1 MINYLAFVAAIAIAT
16 VAAYYSII
24 GLMTIFAAAAI
35 PIAVMGGVLEAGK
48 LITASWLYNN
58 RKIIPFFLKSYLIT
72 AVVVLMFITSMGIF
86 GFLSK
91 AHIEQTAE
99 SEENVAKIEQIDKK
113 IVRLTDTI
121 MTSEQAIIK
130 IETKDENK
138 NEQINFQI
146 QTEEERIVK
155 VRDQYQK
162 LVDEQDKI
170 INSASDNL
178 DLLEQFVKEK
188 DIKSLQ
194 ALVGTKADGV
204 YGPGTAARVNE
215 YREKEESKV
224 DIIIADARK
233 RITDL
238 RERELIEI
246 SKSNDL
252 IDKLRNNI
260 NTDELDE
267 VATNRIKNLQNTII
281 ESEESITNLNVE
293 KFKLEA
299 EERKLEA
306 EVGPIKYI
314 AELVYSGEADRD
326 VLEDAVR
333 WVILIIIFV
342 FDPLAVL
349 LLIAANIG
357 WEKEREEKI
366 KKIGRSENRIAKG
379 GKLVDAMEMDSDG
392 IKPEKNTRK
401 KKLQK
406 LKEKVEQPKG
416 QGKVEYHA
424 GTAWF
429 IKPNGEREQ
438 V

>member
-99 SEENVAKIEQIDKK
+99 SEENVAKMEQIDKK

-170 INSASDNL
+170 IASASDNL
-178 DLLEQFVKEK
+178 DLLEQFVKDK
-188 DIKSLQ
+188 DTRSLQ
-194 ALVGTKADGV
+194 ALVGTKVDGV

-224 DIIIADARK
+224 DQIIADARK

-238 RERELIEI
+238 RERELTDI
-246 SKSNDL
+246 SKSNEL
-252 IDKLRNNI
+252 IDRLRNNI
-260 NTDELDE
+260 NTDELNE
-267 VATNRIKNLQNTII
+267 VATNRIKNLQNAII

-357 WEKEREEKI
+357 WEQERENRL
-366 KKIGRSENRIAKG
+366 KKVGRSENRIAKD
-379 GKLVDAMEMDSDG
+379 GKLVDAVEMTDL
-392 IKPEKNTRK
+392 TRK
-401 KKLQK
+401 EKLEE
-406 LKEKVEQPKG
+406 LKEKVEPITRSFID
-416 QGKVEYHA
+416 HA
-424 GTAWF
+424 GQNWF
-429 IKPNGEREQ
+429 IKPNGERTKDDK
-438 V
+438 

>member
-99 SEENVAKIEQIDKK
+99 SEENIAKMEQIDKK

-170 INSASDNL
+170 IDSASDNL
-178 DLLEQFVKEK
+178 DLLEQFVKDK
-188 DIKSLQ
+188 DTRSLQ
-194 ALVGTKADGV
+194 ALVGTKVDGV

-224 DIIIADARK
+224 DQIIADARK

-238 RERELIEI
+238 RERELTEI
-246 SKSNDL
+246 SKSNEL
-252 IDKLRNNI
+252 IDRLRNNI

-267 VATNRIKNLQNTII
+267 TDTTRIKNLQNTII

-326 VLEDAVR
+326 ILEDAVR

-357 WEKEREEKI
+357 WENERENRV
-366 KKIGRSENRIAKG
+366 KKIGRSENRIAKD
-379 GKLVDAMEMDSDG
+379 GKLVDAMKMDSDG
-392 IKPEKNTRK
+392 IEEAS
-401 KKLQK
+401 LQLK
-406 LKEKVEQPKG
+406 KEKLT
-416 QGKVEYHA
+416 YHA

-429 IKPNGEREQ
+429 ARPKGEPKL
-438 V
+438 

>member
-1 MINYLAFVAAIAIAT
+1 MINYLAFIAAIAIAT

-121 MTSEQAIIK
+121 MASEQAIIK

-170 INSASDNL
+170 INRASDNL
-178 DLLEQFVKEK
+178 DLLEQFVKDK
-188 DIKSLQ
+188 DTRSLQ
-194 ALVGTKADGV
+194 ALVGTKVDGV

-224 DIIIADARK
+224 DQIIADARK
-233 RITDL
+233 RITNL
-238 RERELIEI
+238 RERELTEI
-246 SKSNDL
+246 SKSNEL
-252 IDKLRNNI
+252 IDRLRNNI

-366 KKIGRSENRIAKG
+366 KKIGRSENRVAKD
-379 GKLVDAMEMDSDG
+379 GKLVDAMKIDE
-392 IKPEKNTRK
+392 
-401 KKLQK
+401 
-406 LKEKVEQPKG
+406 KEKVPPQK
-416 QGKVEYHA
+416 KLTVKA
-424 GTAWF
+424 GTEWF
-429 IKPNGEREQ
+429 TDK
-438 V
+438 

>member
-1 MINYLAFVAAIAIAT
+1 MINILAFVAAIAIAT

-99 SEENVAKIEQIDKK
+99 SEENVAKMEQIDKK

-121 MTSEQAIIK
+121 MSSEQAIIK

-138 NEQINFQI
+138 NEEINFQI

-155 VRDQYQK
+155 VIDQYQK

-178 DLLEQFVKEK
+178 DLLEQFVKDK
-188 DIKSLQ
+188 DIRSLQ

-224 DIIIADARK
+224 DQIIADARK
-233 RITDL
+233 RITNL
-238 RERELIEI
+238 RERELTEI
-246 SKSNDL
+246 SKSNEL
-252 IDKLRNNI
+252 IDRLRNNI

-357 WEKEREEKI
+357 WENERENRI
-366 KKIGRSENRIAKG
+366 KKIGRSENRIAKD

-392 IKPEKNTRK
+392 VEEAS
-401 KKLQK
+401 LQLK
-406 LKEKVEQPKG
+406 KEKVT
-416 QGKVEYHA
+416 YHA

-429 IKPNGEREQ
+429 ARPKGEPKL
-438 V
+438 

>member
-99 SEENVAKIEQIDKK
+99 SEENVAKMEQIDKK

-146 QTEEERIVK
+146 QTEEERIIK

-379 GKLVDAMEMDSDG
+379 GKLVDAMEMDSDLSL
-392 IKPEKNTRK
+392 I
-401 KKLQK
+401 
-406 LKEKVEQPKG
+406 
-416 QGKVEYHA
+416 H
-424 GTAWF
+424 
-429 IKPNGEREQ
+429 I
-438 V
+438 

>member
-99 SEENVAKIEQIDKK
+99 SEENIAKIEQIDKK

-138 NEQINFQI
+138 NEEINFQI
-146 QTEEERIVK
+146 QTEEKRIAK
-155 VRDQYQK
+155 VIDQYQK

-178 DLLEQFVKEK
+178 DLLEQFVKDK
-188 DIKSLQ
+188 DTRSLQ
-194 ALVGTKADGV
+194 ALVGTKVDGV

-224 DIIIADARK
+224 DQIIADARK

-238 RERELIEI
+238 RERELTEI
-246 SKSNDL
+246 SKSNEL
-252 IDKLRNNI
+252 IDRLRNNI

-267 VATNRIKNLQNTII
+267 TDTTRIKNLQNTII

-366 KKIGRSENRIAKG
+366 KKIGRSENRVAKD
-379 GKLVDAMEMDSDG
+379 GKLVDAMKMNEE
-392 IKPEKNTRK
+392 EKAPPQ
-401 KKLQK
+401 KKLTVK
-406 LKEKVEQPKG
+406 
-416 QGKVEYHA
+416 A
-424 GTAWF
+424 GTEWF
-429 IKPNGEREQ
+429 TDK
-438 V
+438 

>member
-99 SEENVAKIEQIDKK
+99 SEENVAKMEQIDKK

-138 NEQINFQI
+138 NEEINFQI
-146 QTEEERIVK
+146 QTEEKRIAK
-155 VRDQYQK
+155 VIDQYQK

-178 DLLEQFVKEK
+178 DLLEQFVKDK
-188 DIKSLQ
+188 DTRSLQ
-194 ALVGTKADGV
+194 ALVGTKVDGV

-224 DIIIADARK
+224 DQIIADARK
-233 RITDL
+233 RITNL
-238 RERELIEI
+238 RERELTEI
-246 SKSNDL
+246 SKSNEL
-252 IDKLRNNI
+252 IDRLRNNI

-366 KKIGRSENRIAKG
+366 KKIGRSENRVAKD
-379 GKLVDAMEMDSDG
+379 GKLVDAMKMNEE
-392 IKPEKNTRK
+392 EKALPQ
-401 KKLQK
+401 KKLTVK
-406 LKEKVEQPKG
+406 
-416 QGKVEYHA
+416 A
-424 GTAWF
+424 GTEWF
-429 IKPNGEREQ
+429 TDK
-438 V
+438 

>member
-99 SEENVAKIEQIDKK
+99 SEENVAKMEQIDKK

-170 INSASDNL
+170 IASASDNL
-178 DLLEQFVKEK
+178 DLLEQFVKDK
-188 DIKSLQ
+188 DTRSLQ
-194 ALVGTKADGV
+194 ALVGTKVDGV

-224 DIIIADARK
+224 DQIIADARK

-238 RERELIEI
+238 RERELTEI
-246 SKSNDL
+246 SKSNEL
-252 IDKLRNNI
+252 IDRLRNNI
-260 NTDELDE
+260 NTDELNETD
-267 VATNRIKNLQNTII
+267 TTRIKNLQNTII
-281 ESEESITNLNVE
+281 KSEESITNLNVE

-357 WEKEREEKI
+357 WENERENRV
-366 KKIGRSENRIAKG
+366 KKIGRSENRVAKD
-379 GKLVDAMEMDSDG
+379 GKLVDAMKMETDK
-392 IKPEKNTRK
+392 IEEATLEPK
-401 KKLQK
+401 
-406 LKEKVEQPKG
+406 KEKVT
-416 QGKVEYHA
+416 YHA

-429 IKPNGEREQ
+429 ARPKGEPK

>member
-1 MINYLAFVAAIAIAT
+1 MINYLAFIAAIAIAT

-99 SEENVAKIEQIDKK
+99 SEENVAKMEQIDKK

-121 MTSEQAIIK
+121 MASEQAIIK

-178 DLLEQFVKEK
+178 DLLEQFVKDK
-188 DIKSLQ
+188 DTRSLQ
-194 ALVGTKADGV
+194 ALVGTKVDGV

-224 DIIIADARK
+224 DQIIADARK
-233 RITDL
+233 RITNL
-238 RERELIEI
+238 RERELTEI
-246 SKSNDL
+246 SKSNEL
-252 IDKLRNNI
+252 IDRLRNNI

-366 KKIGRSENRIAKG
+366 KKIGRSENRVAKD
-379 GKLVDAMEMDSDG
+379 GKLVDAMKIDEE
-392 IKPEKNTRK
+392 EKVPPQ
-401 KKLQK
+401 KKLTVK
-406 LKEKVEQPKG
+406 
-416 QGKVEYHA
+416 A
-424 GTAWF
+424 GTEWF
-429 IKPNGEREQ
+429 TDK
-438 V
+438 

>member
-1 MINYLAFVAAIAIAT
+1 MINYLAFIAAIAIAT

-99 SEENVAKIEQIDKK
+99 SEENVAKMEQIDKK

-146 QTEEERIVK
+146 QTEEERIIK

-170 INSASDNL
+170 IASASDNL
-178 DLLEQFVKEK
+178 DLLEQFVKDK
-188 DIKSLQ
+188 DTRSLQ
-194 ALVGTKADGV
+194 ALVGTKVDGV

-224 DIIIADARK
+224 DQIIADARK
-233 RITDL
+233 RITNL
-238 RERELIEI
+238 RERELTEI
-246 SKSNDL
+246 SKSNEL
-252 IDKLRNNI
+252 IDRLRNNI

-267 VATNRIKNLQNTII
+267 TDTTRIKNLQNTII

-326 VLEDAVR
+326 ILEDAVR

-357 WEKEREEKI
+357 WENERENRV
-366 KKIGRSENRIAKG
+366 KKIGRSENRIAKD
-379 GKLVDAMEMDSDG
+379 GKLVDAMKMDSDG
-392 IKPEKNTRK
+392 IEEAS
-401 KKLQK
+401 LQLK
-406 LKEKVEQPKG
+406 KEKMT
-416 QGKVEYHA
+416 YHA

-429 IKPNGEREQ
+429 ARPKGEPKL
-438 V
+438 

>member
-99 SEENVAKIEQIDKK
+99 SEENVAKMEQIDKK

-138 NEQINFQI
+138 NEEINFQI
-146 QTEEERIVK
+146 QTEEKRIAK
-155 VRDQYQK
+155 VIDQYQK

-178 DLLEQFVKEK
+178 DLLEQFVKDK
-188 DIKSLQ
+188 DTRSLQ
-194 ALVGTKADGV
+194 ALVGTKVDGV

-224 DIIIADARK
+224 DQIIADARK
-233 RITDL
+233 RITNL
-238 RERELIEI
+238 RERELTEI
-246 SKSNDL
+246 SKSNEL
-252 IDKLRNNI
+252 IDRLRNNI

-366 KKIGRSENRIAKG
+366 KKIGRSENRVAKD
-379 GKLVDAMEMDSDG
+379 GKLVDAMKMNEE
-392 IKPEKNTRK
+392 EKASPQ
-401 KKLQK
+401 KKLTVK
-406 LKEKVEQPKG
+406 
-416 QGKVEYHA
+416 A
-424 GTAWF
+424 GTEWF
-429 IKPNGEREQ
+429 TDK
-438 V
+438 

>member
-99 SEENVAKIEQIDKK
+99 SEENVAKMEQIDKK

-121 MTSEQAIIK
+121 MTSEQAILK
-130 IETKDENK
+130 IETRDENK

-326 VLEDAVR
+326 ILEDAVR

-357 WEKEREEKI
+357 WENERENRI
-366 KKIGRSENRIAKG
+366 KKIGRSENRVAKD
-379 GKLVDAMEMDSDG
+379 GKLVDAMKMDSDG
-392 IKPEKNTRK
+392 VEEASLQLK
-401 KKLQK
+401 KD
-406 LKEKVEQPKG
+406 KVT
-416 QGKVEYHA
+416 YHA

-429 IKPNGEREQ
+429 ARPKGEPKL
-438 V
+438 

>member
-1 MINYLAFVAAIAIAT
+1 MINYLAFIAAIAIAT

-121 MTSEQAIIK
+121 MASEQAIIK

-178 DLLEQFVKEK
+178 DLLEQFVKDK
-188 DIKSLQ
+188 DTRSLQ
-194 ALVGTKADGV
+194 ALVGTKVDGV

-224 DIIIADARK
+224 DQIIADARK
-233 RITDL
+233 RITNL
-238 RERELIEI
+238 RERELTEI
-246 SKSNDL
+246 SKSNEL
-252 IDKLRNNI
+252 IDRLRNNI

-366 KKIGRSENRIAKG
+366 KKIGRSENRVAKD
-379 GKLVDAMEMDSDG
+379 GKLVDAMKIDEE
-392 IKPEKNTRK
+392 EKVPPQ
-401 KKLQK
+401 KKLTVK
-406 LKEKVEQPKG
+406 
-416 QGKVEYHA
+416 A
-424 GTAWF
+424 GTEWF
-429 IKPNGEREQ
+429 TDK
-438 V
+438 

>member
-58 RKIIPFFLKSYLIT
+58 RKIIPFLLKSYLIT

-99 SEENVAKIEQIDKK
+99 SEENVAKMEQIDKK

-138 NEQINFQI
+138 NEEINFQI
-146 QTEEERIVK
+146 QTEEKRIAK
-155 VRDQYQK
+155 VIDQYQK

-178 DLLEQFVKEK
+178 DLLEQFVKDK
-188 DIKSLQ
+188 DTRSLQ
-194 ALVGTKADGV
+194 ALVGTKVDGV

-224 DIIIADARK
+224 DQIIADARK
-233 RITDL
+233 RITNL
-238 RERELIEI
+238 RERELTEI
-246 SKSNDL
+246 SKSNEL
-252 IDKLRNNI
+252 IDRLRNNI

-366 KKIGRSENRIAKG
+366 KKIGRSENRVAKD
-379 GKLVDAMEMDSDG
+379 GKLVDAMKMNED
-392 IKPEKNTRK
+392 EKASPQ
-401 KKLQK
+401 KKLTVK
-406 LKEKVEQPKG
+406 
-416 QGKVEYHA
+416 A
-424 GTAWF
+424 GTEWF
-429 IKPNGEREQ
+429 TDK
-438 V
+438 

>member
-1 MINYLAFVAAIAIAT
+1 MINYLAFAAAIAIAT

-99 SEENVAKIEQIDKK
+99 SEENVAKMEQIDKK

-121 MTSEQAIIK
+121 MSSEQAIIK

-138 NEQINFQI
+138 NEEINFQI

-155 VRDQYQK
+155 VIDQYQK

-178 DLLEQFVKEK
+178 DLLEQFVKDK
-188 DIKSLQ
+188 DIRSLQ

-224 DIIIADARK
+224 DQIIADARK
-233 RITDL
+233 RITNL
-238 RERELIEI
+238 RERELTEI
-246 SKSNDL
+246 SKSNEL
-252 IDKLRNNI
+252 IDRLRNNI

-357 WEKEREEKI
+357 WENERENRI
-366 KKIGRSENRIAKG
+366 KKIGRSENRIAKD

-392 IKPEKNTRK
+392 VEEAS
-401 KKLQK
+401 LQLK
-406 LKEKVEQPKG
+406 KEKVT
-416 QGKVEYHA
+416 YHA

-429 IKPNGEREQ
+429 ARPKGEPKL
-438 V
+438 

>member
-99 SEENVAKIEQIDKK
+99 SEENVAKMEQIDKK

-138 NEQINFQI
+138 NEEINFQI
-146 QTEEERIVK
+146 QTEEKRIAK
-155 VRDQYQK
+155 VIDQYQK

-178 DLLEQFVKEK
+178 NLLEQFVKDK
-188 DIKSLQ
+188 DTRSLQ
-194 ALVGTKADGV
+194 ALVGTKVDGV

-224 DIIIADARK
+224 DQIIADARK
-233 RITDL
+233 RITNL
-238 RERELIEI
+238 RERELTEI
-246 SKSNDL
+246 SKSNEL
-252 IDKLRNNI
+252 IDRLRNNI

-366 KKIGRSENRIAKG
+366 KKIGRSENRVAKD
-379 GKLVDAMEMDSDG
+379 GKLVDAMKMNEE
-392 IKPEKNTRK
+392 EKVPPQ
-401 KKLQK
+401 KKLTVK
-406 LKEKVEQPKG
+406 
-416 QGKVEYHA
+416 A
-424 GTAWF
+424 GTEWF
-429 IKPNGEREQ
+429 TDK
-438 V
+438 

>member
-99 SEENVAKIEQIDKK
+99 SEENAANIEQIDKK

-178 DLLEQFVKEK
+178 DLLEQFVKDK
-188 DIKSLQ
+188 DTRSLQ
-194 ALVGTKADGV
+194 ALVGTKVDGV

-224 DIIIADARK
+224 DQIIADARK
-233 RITDL
+233 RITNL
-238 RERELIEI
+238 RERELTEI
-246 SKSNDL
+246 SKSNEL
-252 IDKLRNNI
+252 IDRLRNNI

-357 WEKEREEKI
+357 WENERENRV
-366 KKIGRSENRIAKG
+366 KKIGRSENRIAKD
-379 GKLVDAMEMDSDG
+379 GKLVDAMKMDSDG
-392 IKPEKNTRK
+392 IEEAS
-401 KKLQK
+401 LQLK
-406 LKEKVEQPKG
+406 KEKVT
-416 QGKVEYHA
+416 YHA

-429 IKPNGEREQ
+429 ARPKGEPKL
-438 V
+438 

>member
-1 MINYLAFVAAIAIAT
+1 MINILAFVAAIAIAT

-99 SEENVAKIEQIDKK
+99 SEENIAKIEQIDKK

-170 INSASDNL
+170 IASASDNL
-178 DLLEQFVKEK
+178 DLLEQFVKDK
-188 DIKSLQ
+188 DTRSLQ
-194 ALVGTKADGV
+194 ALVGTKVDGV
-204 YGPGTAARVNE
+204 YGPGTAAKVNE

-224 DIIIADARK
+224 DQIIADARK
-233 RITDL
+233 RITEL
-238 RERELIEI
+238 RERELTEI
-246 SKSNDL
+246 SKSNEL
-252 IDKLRNNI
+252 IDRLRNNI
-260 NTDELDE
+260 NTDELNETD
-267 VATNRIKNLQNTII
+267 TTRIKNLQNTII
-281 ESEESITNLNVE
+281 KSEESITNLNVE

-357 WEKEREEKI
+357 WENERENRV
-366 KKIGRSENRIAKG
+366 KKIGRSENRIAKD
-379 GKLVDAMEMDSDG
+379 GKLVDAMKMETDK
-392 IKPEKNTRK
+392 IEEA
-401 KKLQK
+401 KLEPK
-406 LKEKVEQPKG
+406 KEKVT
-416 QGKVEYHA
+416 YHA

-429 IKPNGEREQ
+429 ARPKGEPKL
-438 V
+438 

>member
-99 SEENVAKIEQIDKK
+99 SEENIAKMEQIDKK
-113 IVRLTDTI
+113 IVRLTDTV
-121 MTSEQAIIK
+121 MSSEQAILK

-138 NEQINFQI
+138 NEEINFQI

-162 LVDEQDKI
+162 LVNEQDKI

-188 DIKSLQ
+188 DIRSLQ
-194 ALVGTKADGV
+194 ALVGTEVDGV
-204 YGPGTAARVNE
+204 YGPGTAARVNS

-224 DIIIADARK
+224 DVIIADARK

-238 RERELIEI
+238 RERELTEI

-252 IDKLRNNI
+252 IDRLRNNI

-267 VATNRIKNLQNTII
+267 VAVKRIKNLQNTIV

-326 VLEDAVR
+326 ILEDAVR

-357 WEKEREEKI
+357 WENERENRS
-366 KKIGRSENRIAKG
+366 KKLGRSENRIAKD

-392 IKPEKNTRK
+392 IVEAS
-401 KKLQK
+401 LQPK
-406 LKEKVEQPKG
+406 KEKVT
-416 QGKVEYHA
+416 YHA

-429 IKPNGEREQ
+429 ARPKGEPKI
-438 V
+438 

>member
-99 SEENVAKIEQIDKK
+99 SEENVAKMEQIDKK

-121 MTSEQAIIK
+121 MTSEQAILK

-178 DLLEQFVKEK
+178 DLLEQFIK
-188 DIKSLQ
+188 DKDTRSLQ
-194 ALVGTKADGV
+194 ALVGTKVDGV

-224 DIIIADARK
+224 DQIIADARK

-238 RERELIEI
+238 RERELTEI
-246 SKSNDL
+246 SKSNEL
-252 IDKLRNNI
+252 IDRLRNNI

-267 VATNRIKNLQNTII
+267 VATNRIKNIQNTII

-357 WEKEREEKI
+357 WEQERENRL
-366 KKIGRSENRIAKG
+366 KKVGRSENRIAKD
-379 GKLVDAMEMDSDG
+379 GKLVDAVEMTDL
-392 IKPEKNTRK
+392 TRK
-401 KKLQK
+401 EKLEE
-406 LKEKVEQPKG
+406 LKEKVEPITRSFID
-416 QGKVEYHA
+416 HA
-424 GTAWF
+424 GQNWF
-429 IKPNGEREQ
+429 IKPNGERTKDDK
-438 V
+438 

>member
-99 SEENVAKIEQIDKK
+99 SEENVAKMEQIDKK

-138 NEQINFQI
+138 NEEINFQI
-146 QTEEERIVK
+146 QTEEKRIAK
-155 VRDQYQK
+155 VIDQYQK

-178 DLLEQFVKEK
+178 DLLEQFVKDK
-188 DIKSLQ
+188 DTRSLQ
-194 ALVGTKADGV
+194 ALVGTKVDGV

-224 DIIIADARK
+224 DQIIADARK
-233 RITDL
+233 RITNL
-238 RERELIEI
+238 RERELTEI
-246 SKSNDL
+246 SKSNKL
-252 IDKLRNNI
+252 IDRLRNNI

-366 KKIGRSENRIAKG
+366 KKIGRSENRVAKD
-379 GKLVDAMEMDSDG
+379 GKLVDAMKIDSDG
-392 IKPEKNTRK
+392 IEEAS
-401 KKLQK
+401 LQLK
-406 LKEKVEQPKG
+406 KEKVT
-416 QGKVEYHA
+416 YHA

-429 IKPNGEREQ
+429 ARPKGEPKL
-438 V
+438 

>member
-99 SEENVAKIEQIDKK
+99 SEENVAKMEQIDKK

-121 MTSEQAIIK
+121 MTSEQAILK
-130 IETKDENK
+130 IETRDENK

-238 RERELIEI
+238 RERELTEI
-246 SKSNDL
+246 SKSNEL
-252 IDKLRNNI
+252 IDRLRNNI

-267 VATNRIKNLQNTII
+267 VATSRIKNLQNTII

-326 VLEDAVR
+326 ILEDAVR

-357 WEKEREEKI
+357 WENERENRI
-366 KKIGRSENRIAKG
+366 KKIGRSENRVAKD
-379 GKLVDAMEMDSDG
+379 GKLVDAMKMDSDG
-392 IKPEKNTRK
+392 LEEASLQLK
-401 KKLQK
+401 KD
-406 LKEKVEQPKG
+406 KVT
-416 QGKVEYHA
+416 YHA

-429 IKPNGEREQ
+429 ARPKGEPKL
-438 V
+438 

>member
-99 SEENVAKIEQIDKK
+99 SEENVAKMEQIDKK
-113 IVRLTDTI
+113 IIRLTDTI
-121 MTSEQAIIK
+121 MTSEQAILK

-146 QTEEERIVK
+146 ETEEERIVK

-204 YGPGTAARVNE
+204 YGPGTAAKVNE

-224 DIIIADARK
+224 DKIIAEARA
-233 RITDL
+233 RIT
-238 RERELIEI
+238 EL
-246 SKSNDL
+246 
-252 IDKLRNNI
+252 
-260 NTDELDE
+260 
-267 VATNRIKNLQNTII
+267 
-281 ESEESITNLNVE
+281 
-293 KFKLEA
+293 
-299 EERKLEA
+299 
-306 EVGPIKYI
+306 
-314 AELVYSGEADRD
+314 
-326 VLEDAVR
+326 
-333 WVILIIIFV
+333 
-342 FDPLAVL
+342 
-349 LLIAANIG
+349 
-357 WEKEREEKI
+357 
-366 KKIGRSENRIAKG
+366 
-379 GKLVDAMEMDSDG
+379 
-392 IKPEKNTRK
+392 
-401 KKLQK
+401 
-406 LKEKVEQPKG
+406 
-416 QGKVEYHA
+416 
-424 GTAWF
+424 
-429 IKPNGEREQ
+429 
-438 V
+438 

>member
-1 MINYLAFVAAIAIAT
+1 VAAIAIAT

-99 SEENVAKIEQIDKK
+99 SEENVAKMEQIDKK

-121 MTSEQAIIK
+121 MTSEQAIVK

-178 DLLEQFVKEK
+178 DLLEQFVKDK
-188 DIKSLQ
+188 DTRSLQ
-194 ALVGTKADGV
+194 ALVGTKVDGV

-224 DIIIADARK
+224 DQIIADARK

-238 RERELIEI
+238 RERELTEI
-246 SKSNDL
+246 SKSNEL
-252 IDKLRNNI
+252 IDRLRNNI

-267 VATNRIKNLQNTII
+267 TDTTRIKNLQNTII

-326 VLEDAVR
+326 ILEDAVR

-357 WEKEREEKI
+357 WENERENRV
-366 KKIGRSENRIAKG
+366 KKIGRSENRIAKD
-379 GKLVDAMEMDSDG
+379 GKLVDAMKMDSDG
-392 IKPEKNTRK
+392 IEEAS
-401 KKLQK
+401 LQLK
-406 LKEKVEQPKG
+406 KEKVT
-416 QGKVEYHA
+416 YHA

-429 IKPNGEREQ
+429 ARPKGEPKL
-438 V
+438 

>member
-72 AVVVLMFITSMGIF
+72 AVVILMFITSMGIF

-99 SEENVAKIEQIDKK
+99 SEENVAKMEQIDKK

-121 MTSEQAIIK
+121 MVSEQAILK

-170 INSASDNL
+170 IDTASDNL

-194 ALVGTKADGV
+194 ALVGTKADGI

-224 DIIIADARK
+224 DQIIADARK

-238 RERELIEI
+238 RERELTEI
-246 SKSNDL
+246 SKSNEL
-252 IDKLRNNI
+252 IDRLRNNI

-267 VATNRIKNLQNTII
+267 AATNRIKNLQNTII
-281 ESEESITNLNVE
+281 KSEESITNLNVE

-326 VLEDAVR
+326 ILEDAVR

-357 WEKEREEKI
+357 WENERENRI
-366 KKIGRSENRIAKG
+366 KKIGRSENRVAKD
-379 GKLVDAMEMDSDG
+379 GKLVDAMKMDSDG
-392 IKPEKNTRK
+392 IEEASLQLK
-401 KKLQK
+401 K
-406 LKEKVEQPKG
+406 EPKVT
-416 QGKVEYHA
+416 YHA

-429 IKPNGEREQ
+429 ARPKGEPKL
-438 V
+438 

>member
-1 MINYLAFVAAIAIAT
+1 MINYLAFIAAIAIAT

-99 SEENVAKIEQIDKK
+99 SEENVAKMEQIDKK

-121 MTSEQAIIK
+121 MASEQAIIK

-178 DLLEQFVKEK
+178 DLLEQFVKDK
-188 DIKSLQ
+188 DTRSLQ
-194 ALVGTKADGV
+194 ALVGTKVDGV

-224 DIIIADARK
+224 DQIIADARK
-233 RITDL
+233 RITNL
-238 RERELIEI
+238 RERELTEI
-246 SKSNDL
+246 SKSNEL
-252 IDKLRNNI
+252 IDRLRNNI

-357 WEKEREEKI
+357 WEKAREEKI
-366 KKIGRSENRIAKG
+366 KKIGRSENRVAKD
-379 GKLVDAMEMDSDG
+379 GKLVDTVKIDEE
-392 IKPEKNTRK
+392 EKVPPQ
-401 KKLQK
+401 KKLTVK
-406 LKEKVEQPKG
+406 
-416 QGKVEYHA
+416 A
-424 GTAWF
+424 GTEWF
-429 IKPNGEREQ
+429 TDK
-438 V
+438 

>member
-58 RKIIPFFLKSYLIT
+58 RNIIPFFLKSYLIT

-99 SEENVAKIEQIDKK
+99 SEENVAKMEQIDKK

-121 MTSEQAIIK
+121 MTSEQAILK

-146 QTEEERIVK
+146 QTEEERIIK

-178 DLLEQFVKEK
+178 DLLEQFVKDK
-188 DIKSLQ
+188 DIRSLQ
-194 ALVGTKADGV
+194 ALVGTKVDGV

-224 DIIIADARK
+224 DQIIADARK
-233 RITDL
+233 RITNL
-238 RERELIEI
+238 RERELTEI
-246 SKSNDL
+246 SKSNEL
-252 IDKLRNNI
+252 IDRLRNNI

-366 KKIGRSENRIAKG
+366 KKIGRSENRVAKD
-379 GKLVDAMEMDSDG
+379 GKLVDAMKMSEE
-392 IKPEKNTRK
+392 EKVPPQ
-401 KKLQK
+401 KKLTVK
-406 LKEKVEQPKG
+406 
-416 QGKVEYHA
+416 A
-424 GTAWF
+424 GTEWF
-429 IKPNGEREQ
+429 TDK
-438 V
+438 

>member
-1 MINYLAFVAAIAIAT
+1 MINYLAFIAAIAIAT

-99 SEENVAKIEQIDKK
+99 SEENVAKMEQIDKK

-121 MTSEQAIIK
+121 MASEQAIIK
-130 IETKDENK
+130 VETKDENK

-178 DLLEQFVKEK
+178 DLLEQFVKDK
-188 DIKSLQ
+188 DTRSLQ
-194 ALVGTKADGV
+194 ALVGTKVDGV

-224 DIIIADARK
+224 DQIIADARK
-233 RITDL
+233 RITNL
-238 RERELIEI
+238 RERELTEI
-246 SKSNDL
+246 SKSNEL
-252 IDKLRNNI
+252 IDRLRNNI

-366 KKIGRSENRIAKG
+366 KKIGRSENRVAKD
-379 GKLVDAMEMDSDG
+379 GKLVDAVKIDEE
-392 IKPEKNTRK
+392 EKVPPQ
-401 KKLQK
+401 KKLTVK
-406 LKEKVEQPKG
+406 
-416 QGKVEYHA
+416 A
-424 GTAWF
+424 GTEWF
-429 IKPNGEREQ
+429 TDK
-438 V
+438 

>member
-1 MINYLAFVAAIAIAT
+1 MINYLAFIAAIAIAT

-99 SEENVAKIEQIDKK
+99 SEENVAKMEQIDKK

-121 MTSEQAIIK
+121 MASEQAIIK

-178 DLLEQFVKEK
+178 DLLEQFVKDK
-188 DIKSLQ
+188 DTRSLQ
-194 ALVGTKADGV
+194 ALVGTKVDGV

-224 DIIIADARK
+224 DQIIADARK
-233 RITDL
+233 RITNL
-238 RERELIEI
+238 RERELTEI
-246 SKSNDL
+246 SKSNEL
-252 IDKLRNNI
+252 IDRLRNNI

-366 KKIGRSENRIAKG
+366 KKIGRSENRVAKD
-379 GKLVDAMEMDSDG
+379 GKLVDAMKIDE
-392 IKPEKNTRK
+392 
-401 KKLQK
+401 
-406 LKEKVEQPKG
+406 KEKVPPQK
-416 QGKVEYHA
+416 KLTVKA
-424 GTAWF
+424 GTEWF
-429 IKPNGEREQ
+429 TDK
-438 V
+438 

>member
-1 MINYLAFVAAIAIAT
+1 MINYLAFIAAIAIAT

-86 GFLSK
+86 GFLSN

-99 SEENVAKIEQIDKK
+99 SEENVAKMEQIDKK

-138 NEQINFQI
+138 NEEINFQI
-146 QTEEERIVK
+146 QTEEKRIAK
-155 VRDQYQK
+155 VIDQYQK

-178 DLLEQFVKEK
+178 DLLEQFVKDK
-188 DIKSLQ
+188 DTRSLQ
-194 ALVGTKADGV
+194 ALVGTKVDGV

-224 DIIIADARK
+224 DQIIADARK
-233 RITDL
+233 RITNL
-238 RERELIEI
+238 RERELTEI
-246 SKSNDL
+246 SKSNEL
-252 IDKLRNNI
+252 IDRLRNNI

-267 VATNRIKNLQNTII
+267 TDTTRIKNLQNTII

-366 KKIGRSENRIAKG
+366 KKIGRSENRVAKD
-379 GKLVDAMEMDSDG
+379 GKLVDAMKMNEE
-392 IKPEKNTRK
+392 EKVPPQ
-401 KKLQK
+401 KKLTVK
-406 LKEKVEQPKG
+406 
-416 QGKVEYHA
+416 A
-424 GTAWF
+424 GTEWF
-429 IKPNGEREQ
+429 TDK
-438 V
+438 

>member
-1 MINYLAFVAAIAIAT
+1 MINYLAFAAAIAIAT

-99 SEENVAKIEQIDKK
+99 SEENVAKMEQIDKK

-121 MTSEQAIIK
+121 MSSEQAIIK

-138 NEQINFQI
+138 NEEINFQI
-146 QTEEERIVK
+146 QTEEERITK
-155 VRDQYQK
+155 VIDQYQK

-178 DLLEQFVKEK
+178 DLLEQFVKDK

-224 DIIIADARK
+224 DQIIADARK
-233 RITDL
+233 RITNL
-238 RERELIEI
+238 RERELTEI
-246 SKSNDL
+246 SKSNEL
-252 IDKLRNNI
+252 IDRLRNNI

-366 KKIGRSENRIAKG
+366 KKIGRSENRVAKD
-379 GKLVDAMEMDSDG
+379 GKLVDAVKIDEE
-392 IKPEKNTRK
+392 EKVPPQ
-401 KKLQK
+401 KKLTVK
-406 LKEKVEQPKG
+406 
-416 QGKVEYHA
+416 A
-424 GTAWF
+424 GTEWF
-429 IKPNGEREQ
+429 TDK
-438 V
+438 

>member
-1 MINYLAFVAAIAIAT
+1 MINYLAFAAAIAIAT

-99 SEENVAKIEQIDKK
+99 SEENIAKIEQIDKK

-170 INSASDNL
+170 IASASDNL
-178 DLLEQFVKEK
+178 DLLEQFVKDK
-188 DIKSLQ
+188 DTRSLQ
-194 ALVGTKADGV
+194 ALVGTKVDGV
-204 YGPGTAARVNE
+204 YGPGTAAKVNE

-224 DIIIADARK
+224 DQIIADARK
-233 RITDL
+233 RITEL
-238 RERELIEI
+238 RERELTEI
-246 SKSNDL
+246 SKSNEL
-252 IDKLRNNI
+252 IDRLRNNI
-260 NTDELDE
+260 NTDELNETD
-267 VATNRIKNLQNTII
+267 TTRIKNLQNTII
-281 ESEESITNLNVE
+281 KSEESITNLNVE

-357 WEKEREEKI
+357 WENERENRV
-366 KKIGRSENRIAKG
+366 KKIGRSENRIAKD
-379 GKLVDAMEMDSDG
+379 GKLVDAMKMETDK
-392 IKPEKNTRK
+392 IEEA
-401 KKLQK
+401 KLEPK
-406 LKEKVEQPKG
+406 KEKVT
-416 QGKVEYHA
+416 YHA

-429 IKPNGEREQ
+429 ARPKGEPKL
-438 V
+438 

>member
-1 MINYLAFVAAIAIAT
+1 MINYLAFAAAIAIAT

-99 SEENVAKIEQIDKK
+99 SEENVAKMEQIDKK

-121 MTSEQAIIK
+121 MSSEQAIIK

-138 NEQINFQI
+138 NEEINFQI
-146 QTEEERIVK
+146 QTEEERITK
-155 VRDQYQK
+155 VIDQYQK

-178 DLLEQFVKEK
+178 DLLEQFVKDK

-224 DIIIADARK
+224 DQIIADARK
-233 RITDL
+233 RITNL
-238 RERELIEI
+238 RERELTEI
-246 SKSNDL
+246 SKSNEL
-252 IDKLRNNI
+252 IDRLRNNI

-357 WEKEREEKI
+357 WENERENRI
-366 KKIGRSENRIAKG
+366 KKIGRSENRIAKD

-392 IKPEKNTRK
+392 VEEAS
-401 KKLQK
+401 LQLK
-406 LKEKVEQPKG
+406 KEKVT
-416 QGKVEYHA
+416 YHA

-429 IKPNGEREQ
+429 ARPKGEPKL
-438 V
+438 

>member
-1 MINYLAFVAAIAIAT
+1 MINILAFVAAIAIAT

-99 SEENVAKIEQIDKK
+99 SEENVAKMEQIDKK

-121 MTSEQAIIK
+121 MSSEQAIIK

-138 NEQINFQI
+138 NEEINFQI
-146 QTEEERIVK
+146 QTEEERITK
-155 VRDQYQK
+155 VIDQYQK

-178 DLLEQFVKEK
+178 DLLEQFVKDK
-188 DIKSLQ
+188 DIRSLQ

-224 DIIIADARK
+224 DQIIADARK
-233 RITDL
+233 RITNL
-238 RERELIEI
+238 RERELTEI
-246 SKSNDL
+246 SKSNEL
-252 IDKLRNNI
+252 IDRLRNNI

-357 WEKEREEKI
+357 WENERENRV
-366 KKIGRSENRIAKG
+366 KKIGRSENRIAKD
-379 GKLVDAMEMDSDG
+379 GKLVDAMKMDSDG
-392 IKPEKNTRK
+392 IEEAS
-401 KKLQK
+401 LQLK
-406 LKEKVEQPKG
+406 KEKVT
-416 QGKVEYHA
+416 YHA

-429 IKPNGEREQ
+429 ARPKGEPKL
-438 V
+438 

>member
-99 SEENVAKIEQIDKK
+99 SEENVAKMEQIDKK

-170 INSASDNL
+170 IASASDNL
-178 DLLEQFVKEK
+178 DLLEQFVKDK
-188 DIKSLQ
+188 DTRSLQ
-194 ALVGTKADGV
+194 ALVGTKVDGV

-224 DIIIADARK
+224 DQIIADARK

-238 RERELIEI
+238 RERELTDI
-246 SKSNDL
+246 SKSNEL
-252 IDKLRNNI
+252 IDRLRNNI
-260 NTDELDE
+260 NTDELNE

-357 WEKEREEKI
+357 WEQERENRL
-366 KKIGRSENRIAKG
+366 KKVGRSENRIAKD
-379 GKLVDAMEMDSDG
+379 GKLVDAVEMTDL
-392 IKPEKNTRK
+392 TRK
-401 KKLQK
+401 EKLEE
-406 LKEKVEQPKG
+406 LKEKVEPITRSFID
-416 QGKVEYHA
+416 HA
-424 GTAWF
+424 GQNWF
-429 IKPNGEREQ
+429 IKPNGERTKDDK
-438 V
+438 

>member
-99 SEENVAKIEQIDKK
+99 SEENVAKMEQIDKK

-138 NEQINFQI
+138 NEEINFQI
-146 QTEEERIVK
+146 QTEEKRIAK
-155 VRDQYQK
+155 VIDQYQK

-178 DLLEQFVKEK
+178 DLLEQFVKDK
-188 DIKSLQ
+188 DTRSLQ
-194 ALVGTKADGV
+194 ALVGTKVDGV

-224 DIIIADARK
+224 DQIIADARK
-233 RITDL
+233 RITNL
-238 RERELIEI
+238 RERELTEI
-246 SKSNDL
+246 SKSNEL
-252 IDKLRNNI
+252 IDRLRNNI

-366 KKIGRSENRIAKG
+366 KKIGRSENRVAKD
-379 GKLVDAMEMDSDG
+379 GKLVDAMKMNEE
-392 IKPEKNTRK
+392 EKVPPQ
-401 KKLQK
+401 KKLTVK
-406 LKEKVEQPKG
+406 
-416 QGKVEYHA
+416 A
-424 GTAWF
+424 GTEWF
-429 IKPNGEREQ
+429 TDK
-438 V
+438 

>member
-1 MINYLAFVAAIAIAT
+1 MINYLAFIAAIAIAT

-99 SEENVAKIEQIDKK
+99 SEENVAKMEQIDKK

-121 MTSEQAIIK
+121 MASEQAIIK

-170 INSASDNL
+170 IDSASDNL
-178 DLLEQFVKEK
+178 DLLEQFIK
-188 DIKSLQ
+188 DKDTRSLQ
-194 ALVGTKADGV
+194 ALVGTKVDGV

-224 DIIIADARK
+224 DQIIADARK

-238 RERELIEI
+238 RERELTEI
-246 SKSNDL
+246 SKSNEL
-252 IDKLRNNI
+252 IDRLRNNI

-267 VATNRIKNLQNTII
+267 VATSRIKNLQNTII

-357 WEKEREEKI
+357 WENERENRI
-366 KKIGRSENRIAKG
+366 KKIGRSENRVAKD
-379 GKLVDAMEMDSDG
+379 GKLVDAMKMDSDG
-392 IKPEKNTRK
+392 VEEAS
-401 KKLQK
+401 LQLK
-406 LKEKVEQPKG
+406 KEKVT
-416 QGKVEYHA
+416 YHA

-429 IKPNGEREQ
+429 ARPKGEPKL
-438 V
+438 